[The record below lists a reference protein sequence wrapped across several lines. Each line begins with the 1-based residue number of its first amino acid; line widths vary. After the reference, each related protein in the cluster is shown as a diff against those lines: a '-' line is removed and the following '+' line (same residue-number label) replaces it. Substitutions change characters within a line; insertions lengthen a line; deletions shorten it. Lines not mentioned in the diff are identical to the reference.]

1 MKIETY
7 PDSVIYIAAPAN
19 NATGG
24 PELLHQLAYHL
35 RKDLGL
41 NAYMYYIPNDHP
53 TPVHPEYI
61 HYDNPFVRE
70 IKDDE
75 RNVLIV
81 PEVSNTINI
90 LKEYFRVR
98 KCVWWLSV
106 DNFYLSVLLNNT
118 RNFLF
123 SRIVNK
129 LGRFFSNRPL
139 IDIQAEIYKTIDF
152 NSFQLPREVKDVD
165 LHLVQ
170 SHYALNHLVNKGIN
184 KENIFYLSDYL
195 NINFIK
201 AEAKLSNKDNIVVYN
216 PKKGFNF
223 TKKIINYAKDVNFI
237 PIVNMTRHEVIET
250 LQRAKVYIDF
260 GNHPGKDRIPRE
272 AAILGCCVITNKRG
286 SAAFYDDVPIPEGYK
301 FEDKDENI
309 PLIINKIKDCFEY
322 FEERYKDFDY
332 YRILIKQE
340 PQNFI
345 EDLKRLYVS

>member
-1 MKIETY
+1 M
-7 PDSVIYIAAPAN
+7 
-19 NATGG
+19 
-24 PELLHQLAYHL
+24 
-35 RKDLGL
+35 
-41 NAYMYYIPNDHP
+41 
-53 TPVHPEYI
+53 
-61 HYDNPFVRE
+61 
-70 IKDDE
+70 
-75 RNVLIV
+75 
-81 PEVSNTINI
+81 
-90 LKEYFRVR
+90 
-98 KCVWWLSV
+98 
-106 DNFYLSVLLNNT
+106 
-118 RNFLF
+118 
-123 SRIVNK
+123 
-129 LGRFFSNRPL
+129 
-139 IDIQAEIYKTIDF
+139 
-152 NSFQLPREVKDVD
+152 
-165 LHLVQ
+165 Q
-170 SHYALNHLVNKGIN
+170 SHYALNHLVNKEIN